1 MDQPGLA
8 AWCMLFSGQCVSLL
22 QTLTSTSAFQTSRKL
37 KGTSGMHCN
46 QGGNGGVGQPWGM
59 VSSSSTELECGTKLN
74 QVAGTLNHSHG
85 HGPSKLQ
92 SKGKTAKNGI
102 KAGPT
107 WLLTHLLAQGC
118 PLRAGQGSRVRLA
131 RLAGLHSCACWQV
144 AVRAEYAPAPPQ
156 QPCACSFLHW

>member
-59 VSSSSTELECGTKLN
+59 VSSSSTELKCGTKLN
-74 QVAGTLNHSHG
+74 QVAGALNHSHG

-92 SKGKTAKNGI
+92 SKGKTAKKRDQSRANLVVDAL
-102 KAGPT
+102 AGAGLPT
-107 WLLTHLLAQGC
+107 AS
-118 PLRAGQGSRVRLA
+118 RAGQQS
-131 RLAGLHSCACWQV
+131 
-144 AVRAEYAPAPPQ
+144 
-156 QPCACSFLHW
+156 